1 MRNLFFITVA
11 IIMLFPYLDS
21 VHAAPSEWEIDR
33 AHSAVYFDIRHTYA
47 TVRGQFD
54 DFSGKF
60 IFDPENIGAS
70 ECGMEVKVKSINT
83 NIRKRDDHLRSDEF
97 FAVKEYPTMTFQTE
111 KIRQV
116 DGNRFQAEGKLTVR
130 GITKKIVVPFTY
142 FGMKEN
148 PLKPKQLVAGF
159 EAKFTIDRLQYD
171 VGTGKYYEMGVIG
184 KDVDV
189 TITLEVLRDK

>member
-1 MRNLFFITVA
+1 MKNLVRLPVA
-11 IIMLFPYLDS
+11 IISLFLCLNT

-33 AHSAVYFDIRHTYA
+33 AHSGVYFDVRHTYA
-47 TVRGQFD
+47 TVRGLFD

-60 IFDPENIGAS
+60 IFDPQNIGVS
-70 ECGMEVKVKSINT
+70 ECSIEVKVKSINT
-83 NIRKRDDHLRSDEF
+83 NIRKRDDHLRSGEF
-97 FAVKEYPTMTFQTE
+97 FAVKEYPVMTFETE

-116 DGNRFQAEGKLTVR
+116 DGKRFELEGKLTVKDV
-130 GITKKIVVPFTY
+130 TKKVVVPFTY
-142 FGMKEN
+142 YGMKEN

-159 EAKFTIDRLQYD
+159 EAKFTIDRLQYH
-171 VGTGKYYEMGVIG
+171 VGPGKYYEMGVIG

>member
-1 MRNLFFITVA
+1 
-11 IIMLFPYLDS
+11 
-21 VHAAPSEWEIDR
+21 
-33 AHSAVYFDIRHTYA
+33 
-47 TVRGQFD
+47 
-54 DFSGKF
+54 
-60 IFDPENIGAS
+60 
-70 ECGMEVKVKSINT
+70 MEVKVKSINT

-116 DGNRFQAEGKLTVR
+116 DGNRFEAEGKLTVR
-130 GITKKIVVPFTY
+130 DITKKIVVPFTY

-171 VGTGKYYEMGVIG
+171 LGPGKYYEMGVIG

>member
-1 MRNLFFITVA
+1 
-11 IIMLFPYLDS
+11 
-21 VHAAPSEWEIDR
+21 
-33 AHSAVYFDIRHTYA
+33 
-47 TVRGQFD
+47 
-54 DFSGKF
+54 
-60 IFDPENIGAS
+60 
-70 ECGMEVKVKSINT
+70 MEVKVKSINT

-97 FAVKEYPTMTFQTE
+97 FAVKEYPTMTFKTE

-116 DGNRFQAEGKLTVR
+116 DGNRFEVEGKLTVKD
-130 GITKKIVVPFTY
+130 ITKKIVVPLTY

-171 VGTGKYYEMGVIG
+171 VGPGKYYEMGVIG
-184 KDVDV
+184 KDADV